1 MFAQFV
7 TDETVYQ
14 PVAALPDVVQAACAA
29 LCGQAAADGQ
39 PRIRYMEARSETEYV
54 HGCEIA
60 EVVRLCTGIF
70 GKAFGINFG
79 GVFVAALVVGVAR
92 KDFPIFVQLTR
103 QLEFRTTADHFA

>member
-29 LCGQAAADGQ
+29 LCGHAAADGQ
-39 PRIRYMEARSETEYV
+39 PRIRYMETRSETEYM

-60 EVVRLCTGIF
+60 EVVRVCTGIF
-70 GKAFGINFG
+70 GKAFGVDFG
-79 GVFVAALVVGVAR
+79 CIPIPALVVG
-92 KDFPIFVQLTR
+92 IT
-103 QLEFRTTADHFA
+103 